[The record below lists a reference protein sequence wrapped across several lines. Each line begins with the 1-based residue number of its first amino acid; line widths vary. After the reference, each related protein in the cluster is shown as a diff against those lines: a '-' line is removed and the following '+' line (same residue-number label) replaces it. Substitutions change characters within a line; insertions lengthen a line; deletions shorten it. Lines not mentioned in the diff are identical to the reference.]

1 MADYEKEDILGILR
15 WHKTHMY
22 RDYNIRVKFKITS
35 VNVNKILYRSNLKP
49 MIIS

>member
-15 WHKTHMY
+15 RHKTRMY

-35 VNVNKILYRSNLKP
+35 VNVNKTLYRSNLKP